1 MRRLRRRREYLVFAV
16 LCLTALAAL
25 NLPLRDQAE
34 VARRV
39 NRVFL
44 LPVLLVKRDVEGY
57 LGLREENARLHA
69 SLESRALEIA
79 ELRWTRVENLRLR
92 DALSFRERVP
102 ARLVAAEILSSSGGR
117 WPRTLLIDR
126 GTRDGVT
133 ANLPVV
139 TPDGLVGKTI
149 EADRDAAVV
158 LTVRHPE
165 FRASALALGRETAE
179 SGIAAATDEGELE
192 LVVPLRSEAGPG
204 DAVVTSGIGPVF
216 PRGIP
221 LGTITEVHEDERL
234 RLSKQDRLLPAVDL
248 HRTASVFVLVP
259 GEGDAGAGESPAG
272 ASALFW
278 PGAHLLPA
286 LAAEGAAGDS
296 LAALDPAEAR
306 P

>member
-1 MRRLRRRREYLVFAV
+1 VRRLRGRREYVVFAV
-16 LCLTALAAL
+16 LCLAALAAL
-25 NLPLRDQAE
+25 NLPLGDQAE

-39 NRVFL
+39 NRGFL

-57 LGLREENARLHA
+57 LGLRDENARLRA
-69 SLESRALEIA
+69 NLESRALELA

-92 DALSFRERVP
+92 EALEFRERVP

-139 TPDGLVGKTI
+139 TPDGLVGKTV

-165 FRASALALGRETAE
+165 FRASALALGGETAE
-179 SGIAAATDEGELE
+179 TGIAATTDAGELE

-221 LGTITEVHEDERL
+221 LGTIAEVREDERL
-234 RLSKQDRLLPAVDL
+234 RLSKQDRLTPAVDL
-248 HRTASVFVLVP
+248 HRTAAVFVLVP
-259 GEGDAGAGESPAG
+259 ADADALGGREA

-278 PGAHLLPA
+278 PGASLLPA
-286 LAAEGAAGDS
+286 LAAEGGRVDS
-296 LAALDPAEAR
+296 LAAADPAEAA

>member
-1 MRRLRRRREYLVFAV
+1 MRRLRGRREYLVFAV

-25 NLPLRDQAE
+25 NLPLRDQTE
-34 VARRV
+34 LARRV
-39 NRVFL
+39 NRAFL

-57 LGLREENARLHA
+57 LGLRDENARLRA
-69 SLESRALEIA
+69 TLESRALEVA

-92 DALSFRERVP
+92 EALEFRERVP
-102 ARLVAAEILSSSGGR
+102 ARLVAAEILSASGGR
-117 WPRTLLIDR
+117 WPRTMLIDR

-149 EADRDAAVV
+149 EADRDATVV
-158 LTVRHPE
+158 LTVRHPD
-165 FRASALALGRETAE
+165 FRASALALGGETAE
-179 SGIAAATDEGELE
+179 TGIAAATEEGELE

-221 LGTITEVHEDERL
+221 LGIIAEVREDERL
-234 RLSKQDRLLPAVDL
+234 RLSKQDRLVPAVDL
-248 HRTASVFVLVP
+248 HRTAAVFVLVP
-259 GEGDAGAGESPAG
+259 GTDADGGPEAAR
-272 ASALFW
+272 SALFW
-278 PGAHLLPA
+278 PGASALPA
-286 LAAEGAAGDS
+286 LAAGAAGVDS
-296 LAALDPAEAR
+296 LAAADPTEAA